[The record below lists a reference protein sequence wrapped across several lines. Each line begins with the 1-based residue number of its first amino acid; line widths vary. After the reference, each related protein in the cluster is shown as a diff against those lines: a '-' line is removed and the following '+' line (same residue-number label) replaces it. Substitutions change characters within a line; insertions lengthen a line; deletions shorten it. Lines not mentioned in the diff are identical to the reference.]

1 MDAVASSL
9 LVVALLVALGT
20 LLRRSG
26 IFPAASWAP
35 IERLTYFVLFP
46 ALIVVELAKADL
58 GGSAAISI
66 ALALVG
72 AQLVMFALA
81 FPLRRVLRLDGPRFG
96 CLVQG
101 FVRWNSYTALAL
113 APLLFGP
120 EALGLAAI
128 AVGSLTPVANLLSVW
143 ALARHAPPGAPRP
156 SLSRALAS
164 NPLLLACALGL
175 AWNLLDL
182 PLLRLVVE
190 PLSILGRA
198 TLALGL
204 LAVGAG
210 LEPVRRVADV
220 ALLAI
225 AAAGRLVLEPLVA
238 IGLGRWFGLEG
249 TALGVVALCAAVP
262 TASSAYILARLMGGD
277 AELTAAIVTVNT
289 VLAVATLPAILALV
303 I

>member
-1 MDAVASSL
+1 MATIAQALAAVAL
-9 LVVALLVALGT
+9 IVALG
-20 LLRRSG
+20 LVLRRSG
-26 IFPAASWAP
+26 AMPAESWAP

-46 ALIVVELAKADL
+46 ALIAVELARADL
-58 GGSAAISI
+58 AGSEAVRMAS
-66 ALALVG
+66 ALVG
-72 AQLVMFALA
+72 AQLSMFALA
-81 FPLRRVLRLDGPRFG
+81 FPLRRLLALDGPRFG

-143 ALARHAPPGAPRP
+143 ALARHAPAGAARVP
-156 SLSRALAS
+156 LVRALS
-164 NPLLLACALGL
+164 TNPLLLACLLGL
-175 AWNLLDL
+175 GWNLLGL
-182 PLLRLVVE
+182 PLPRLLVE
-190 PLSILGRA
+190 ALAILGRA

-210 LEPVRRVADV
+210 LQPLRHGSAWSV
-220 ALLAI
+220 I
-225 AAAGRLVLEPLVA
+225 AAVA
-238 IGLGRWFGLEG
+238 IGRLLVEPAIAILLARLSGLDG
-249 TALGVVALCAAVP
+249 VALGVVALCAAVP

-277 AELTAAIVTVNT
+277 AELTAAIVTVT
-289 VLAVATLPAILALV
+289 TASAVFTLPIVLGSV

>member
-1 MDAVASSL
+1 MATVAEAL
-9 LVVALLVALGT
+9 LTVALLVALGVA
-20 LLRRSG
+20 LRRTG
-26 IFPAASWAP
+26 ALPAASWAP

-46 ALIVVELAKADL
+46 ALIAVELARADL
-58 GGSAAISI
+58 AGAVAPRLAA
-66 ALALVG
+66 ALVG
-72 AQLVMFALA
+72 AQLAMFALA
-81 FPLRRVLRLDGPRFG
+81 LLLRPLLALDGPRFG

-120 EALGLAAI
+120 SALGLAAI

-143 ALARHAPPGAPRP
+143 TLARHAPPGAPRMALLP
-156 SLSRALAS
+156 ALAG
-164 NPLLLACALGL
+164 NPLLLACAAGL
-175 AWNLLDL
+175 AWNLLGL
-182 PLLRLVVE
+182 PLPRLVAE

-210 LEPVRRVADV
+210 LEPLRH
-220 ALLAI
+220 
-225 AAAGRLVLEPLVA
+225 AAAWKVLAVAALGRLVLEPLLA
-238 IGLGRWFGLEG
+238 ILFARLLGLEG

-289 VLAVATLPAILALV
+289 VLAVATLPAVLALV

>member
-1 MDAVASSL
+1 MAMVAEALFSVA
-9 LVVALLVALGT
+9 LVVALGL

-26 IFPAASWAP
+26 ALPLAAWAP

-46 ALIVVELAKADL
+46 ALITVELAKADL
-58 GGSAAISI
+58 AGSGAPRLAA
-66 ALALVG
+66 ALVG
-72 AQLVMFALA
+72 AQLAMFGLA
-81 FPLRRVLRLDGPRFG
+81 FAARSLLRLDGPRFG

-113 APLLFGP
+113 APLLFGS

-128 AVGSLTPVANLLSVW
+128 AVGSLTPMANLLSVW
-143 ALARHAPPGAPRP
+143 V
-156 SLSRALAS
+156 LSRYAPAGAAHMPLLRS
-164 NPLLLACALGL
+164 LLTNPLLLACGLGL
-175 AWNLLDL
+175 GWNLLGL
-182 PLLRLVVE
+182 PLPRLVLE

-210 LEPVRRVADV
+210 LEPV
-220 ALLAI
+220 ALHRALPVL
-225 AAAGRLVLEPLVA
+225 AAAALGRLVLEPMIA
-238 IGLGRWFGLEG
+238 IGLARAMGLDG
-249 TALGVVALCAAVP
+249 VALGVVALCAAVP

-277 AELTAAIVTVNT
+277 AELTAAIVTLNT
-289 VLAVATLPAILALV
+289 VLACLTLPAVLAFV